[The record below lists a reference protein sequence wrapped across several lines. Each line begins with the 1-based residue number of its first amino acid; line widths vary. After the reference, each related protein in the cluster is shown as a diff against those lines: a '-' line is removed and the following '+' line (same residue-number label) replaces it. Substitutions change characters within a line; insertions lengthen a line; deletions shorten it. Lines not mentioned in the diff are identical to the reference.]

1 MNSVQTA
8 VFDCHGNRKA
18 KFLKKKTNSGIF
30 FSEAIRGMQLKFC
43 INIHDIGLYIN
54 YIFIVVANVLSLLW
68 QFKVSI
74 YI

>member
-1 MNSVQTA
+1 MNSVQIA
-8 VFDCHGNRKA
+8 VFDCHGNRNEK
-18 KFLKKKTNSGIF
+18 KKKTNSGIF
-30 FSEAIRGMQLKFC
+30 FSEAIRGMQLKLC

-54 YIFIVVANVLSLLW
+54 CIFIVVANVLSLLW